1 MMKDDLAGASG
12 GETSILFTSR
22 LQRAGLLLVPRS
34 LQLRLP
40 GVRAIHA
47 TLRRIIKERAEKPRR
62 DCKLLPAAWSHTNTP
77 WDQRVKVRRDSA
89 LRRLHT

>member
-40 GVRAIHA
+40 VVRAIHA
-47 TLRRIIKERAEKPRR
+47 TDAFSRNEPKNRAVIVSSSQLRGPIQIPLGTKE
-62 DCKLLPAAWSHTNTP
+62 
-77 WDQRVKVRRDSA
+77 
-89 LRRLHT
+89 